1 MTAEQIRE
9 EHMKQLEK
17 KFEELSKGVYT
28 GIMTLKGPVKDYSDK
43 KITLL
48 LEILNRSDEKIL
60 DLINE

>member
-1 MTAEQIRE
+1 
-9 EHMKQLEK
+9 MKQLEK